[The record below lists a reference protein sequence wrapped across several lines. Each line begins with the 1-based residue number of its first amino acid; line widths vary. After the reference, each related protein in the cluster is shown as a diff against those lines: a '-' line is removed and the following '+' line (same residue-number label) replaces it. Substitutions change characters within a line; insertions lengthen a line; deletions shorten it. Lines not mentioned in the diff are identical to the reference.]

1 MAQTGLSVQL
11 SIKEIYD
18 KLCPKC
24 KEKLRQLVKEKVTD
38 DMVNKIIGE

>member
-1 MAQTGLSVQL
+1 MAQAGLSVQL

-24 KEKLRQLVKEKVTD
+24 REKLRQLVKEKVTD